1 MDGSESRL
9 SAPGAAAAYAAAA
22 IVMTWPLASGLT
34 RDLPWD
40 LGDSILNA
48 FILQWGSD
56 HLLALLRGELGA
68 LAGYWSPGFFHPEPG
83 ALAYS
88 EHLTAQVLQGL
99 PVYAAT
105 GNAILTYNVL
115 FLSTFVLSGLGLFLL
130 VRELTGHTRAAFVAG
145 LIFAFS
151 PYRIGQYSHL
161 QVLSSQWMPLA
172 LFALAR
178 YFNTRS
184 RWPLAGLAAALAL
197 NAWSCGYF
205 LLYFP
210 PFVAAFILWEV
221 ARRNLWSDRRLW
233 VDLSATVAAGI
244 VLTVPF
250 LVPYA
255 HVRARGFDARP
266 LAEIAAFSADA
277 WAYSNAHV
285 LNRLWGGTLHVF
297 ARPEGELFGGVVAM
311 GLILAGLA
319 GAVVAAVRRPRA
331 FASATE
337 VPSQRATPAW
347 RRVMTGALV
356 LLGTVQLFLLGAM
369 VAGGRVSTR
378 IAGLS
383 VRASSPG
390 RALLLAGACAALVL
404 WASPRIRAAVVRAA
418 HSPQAFLLAAMA
430 AAWVLSLGP
439 TPTTMGRPLGEWGP
453 YAWLHAA
460 VPGFDGLRVPARF
473 AMLVWMF
480 GAAAAAYGFIAIER
494 VRHAGGWVLV
504 CLSAA
509 ILAEAWT
516 APTLVN
522 GTSPLAGVVT
532 PQGPLDTGRKTP
544 AIYTTVAGLPSTTV
558 LAEFPFGVEDYELR
572 YMLASAR
579 HRRPLLN
586 GYSGGFPLSYV
597 QARAVLGRVLAEPS
611 RAWDLLRA
619 RGVTH
624 VVVHEGAFLDGDG
637 TRVSGWLESRG
648 ARLLDAQ
655 GHDRL
660 FELR

>member
-1 MDGSESRL
+1 MNGQESRL
-9 SAPGAAAAYAAAA
+9 SAPGAALAYAAAA

-48 FILQWGSD
+48 YILQWGSD
-56 HLLALLRGELGA
+56 HILALLGGNLGA
-68 LAGYWSPGFFHPEPG
+68 LAGYWSPGIFHPEPG

-105 GNAILTYNVL
+105 GNIILTYNLL
-115 FLSTFVLSGLGLFLL
+115 FLSTFVLSGLGLFLF
-130 VRELTGHTRAAFVAG
+130 VRELTGHARAAFVAG

-184 RWPLAGLAAALAL
+184 RWPLAGLAAALAF

-221 ARRNLWSDRRLW
+221 GRRRLWADRRLW
-233 VDLSATVAAGI
+233 VELSAGLAAGI
-244 VLTVPF
+244 ALTVPF
-250 LVPYA
+250 LLPYA

-266 LAEIAAFSADA
+266 LAEIAAFSADT
-277 WAYSNAHV
+277 WAYANAHV
-285 LNRLWGGTLHVF
+285 LNRLWGGTVSAF
-297 ARPEGELFGGVVAM
+297 VRPEGELFGGLVAM
-311 GLILAGLA
+311 ALILAGLA
-319 GAVVAAVRRPRA
+319 GAAVAAVRPPRV
-331 FASATE
+331 FTSATDTD
-337 VPSQRATPAW
+337 PLPPTPWW
-347 RRVMTGALV
+347 RRVLAGALV
-356 LLGTVQLFLLGAM
+356 TMGTTQVVLLVAM

-390 RALLLAGACAALVL
+390 RALLLAAACAALAI
-404 WASPRIRAAVVRAA
+404 WASPRLRAACIRATS
-418 HSPQAFLLAAMA
+418 SPLAFLLAAMA
-430 AAWVLSLGP
+430 TAWVLSLGP
-439 TPTTMGRPLGEWGP
+439 TPTTMGRPIGDWGP

-460 VPGFDGLRVPARF
+460 IPGFDGLRVPARF

-480 GAAAAAYGFIAIER
+480 GAAAAAFGFITLER
-494 VRHAGGWVLV
+494 RRQAGRWVLV
-504 CLSAA
+504 YLSAA

-532 PQGPLDTGRKTP
+532 PQGPLDVGGKTP
-544 AIYTTVAGLPSTTV
+544 AIYATVATLPSAAV

-637 TRVSGWLESRG
+637 ARVSAWLESRG
-648 ARLLDAQ
+648 ARPVDAR